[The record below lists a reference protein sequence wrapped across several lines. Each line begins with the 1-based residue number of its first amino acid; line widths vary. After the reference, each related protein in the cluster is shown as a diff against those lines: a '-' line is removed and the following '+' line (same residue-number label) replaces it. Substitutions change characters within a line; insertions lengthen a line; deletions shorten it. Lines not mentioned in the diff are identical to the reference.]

1 MFPLQRRIAKEF
13 VVMHNLV
20 LIIIV
25 IVCFFCWVSYTI
37 KSEYKKFNKGIC
49 PKCGKRFRLF
59 DIDSHG
65 ARGYVCDDCEHYI
78 WISYDSV
85 DKNYRK
91 L

>member
-1 MFPLQRRIAKEF
+1 MCKLA
-13 VVMHNLV
+13 L
-20 LIIIV
+20 IIV
-25 IVCFFCWVSYTI
+25 IVCLFFCWVVYSI
-37 KSEYKKFNKGIC
+37 ISDYKTFNKGIC

-65 ARGYVCDDCEHYI
+65 SRGYVCDDCAHYI
-78 WISYDSV
+78 WVSYYFV